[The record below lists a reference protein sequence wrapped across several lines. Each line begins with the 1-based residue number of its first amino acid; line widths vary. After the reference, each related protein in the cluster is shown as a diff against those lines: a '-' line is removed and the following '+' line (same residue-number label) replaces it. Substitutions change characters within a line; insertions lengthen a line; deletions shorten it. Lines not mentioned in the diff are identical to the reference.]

1 MASQNSKLSSNGD
14 IILVLSRSHP
24 ELIAFA
30 KYLATK
36 NARFVLLTNLSITSA
51 TYKRLNFI
59 TKYIPNIDFKIRKRV
74 IPLNSTNSTIISANF
89 FQDIVYRMAYQF
101 GWKRLQLITLKW
113 QDIRFEHQ
121 QQILIERI
129 NPSIIVASEAIQMQT
144 KPKKKLVIISFHGD
158 PRFINKI
165 RERAG
170 AMYPEWLETEQI
182 LPSFSLSL
190 DLADQIISLSNFSA
204 KGIVA
209 HQKKNIPVRV
219 IPVGPLLLPST
230 EPLNQIAIDEKLTA
244 TYLGRMSLM
253 KGLPSYLKLSNEF
266 SDRMNF
272 NLCGF
277 ASQEVMTKI
286 RSQKSDRLQIFPSPN
301 KSELELILA
310 KSDIYISPSYYEGFG
325 IAALEAMAFG
335 CIPICSKNS
344 AINEV
349 LANTDLEKFIFD
361 PFDYISLSSKLRLL
375 LEADNQEI
383 KYYKKLAIDISR
395 NFSYENFSAKL
406 FDFLQETQ
414 INES

>member
-1 MASQNSKLSSNGD
+1 
-14 IILVLSRSHP
+14 
-24 ELIAFA
+24 
-30 KYLATK
+30 
-36 NARFVLLTNLSITSA
+36 
-51 TYKRLNFI
+51 
-59 TKYIPNIDFKIRKRV
+59 
-74 IPLNSTNSTIISANF
+74 
-89 FQDIVYRMAYQF
+89 
-101 GWKRLQLITLKW
+101 
-113 QDIRFEHQ
+113 
-121 QQILIERI
+121 
-129 NPSIIVASEAIQMQT
+129 
-144 KPKKKLVIISFHGD
+144 
-158 PRFINKI
+158 
-165 RERAG
+165 
-170 AMYPEWLETEQI
+170 MYPEWLETEQI

-209 HQKKNIPVRV
+209 HQKKYVPVRV

-286 RSQKSDRLQIFPSPN
+286 RSQKSDSLQIFPSPN
-301 KSELELILA
+301 KSNLELILA
-310 KSDIYISPSYYEGFG
+310 KSDVYISPSYYEGFG

-335 CIPICSKNS
+335 SIPICSKNS

-361 PFDYISLSSKLRLL
+361 PFDYNSLSSKLRLL
-375 LEADNQEI
+375 LQADNQELI
-383 KYYKKLAIDISR
+383 YYKKLAMDISR